1 MSIGKRPFYY
11 GGVVSDVHFCNRQ
24 KEINELLADIDA
36 GLNVLLYAPRRF
48 GKTSLVLSA
57 LGQTEYRFI
66 LLDLMSVVDTEE
78 FINEYF
84 NAISKS
90 LRTTSDKV
98 VDVFKKVLGLKPNIG
113 IDFDGA
119 GNPSFRLHFQLSESS
134 AVLKE
139 VLDLP
144 WRYARHK
151 NQKVVVVFDEFQEV
165 VKLGIED
172 KLRSVLQHHGDNVSY
187 VFLGSKK
194 SIMKNLFYDKNK
206 PFYKSVKHLPID
218 KISDEDW
225 KRFIRKGFESHQKQI
240 GSDCIQAILDVSKGF
255 PYYTQQISH
264 ELFTMAEQKATSDMA
279 REAVNSILD
288 KEEDLFVNE
297 WNHLS
302 QYQKKALK
310 LMIYADG
317 QGIYSKE
324 VMAQFYF
331 TSSSLKKAVEG
342 LLAKDVIDHKNGRYY
357 FQDPLFEFWL
367 KRMA

>member
-11 GGVVSDVHFCNRQ
+11 GGVVSDAHFCNRQ

-57 LGQTEYRFI
+57 LSRTEYKFI

-84 NAISKS
+84 NAVSKS

-98 VDVFKKVLGLKPNIG
+98 VNVFKKILGLRPNIG
-113 IDFDGA
+113 VDFDAA
-119 GNPSFRLHFQLSESS
+119 GNPSFRLNFQPSESNS
-134 AVLKE
+134 VLKE

-144 WRYARHK
+144 YRYARHK
-151 NQKVVVVFDEFQEV
+151 NKKVVVVFDEFQEV
-165 VKLGIED
+165 VKLGIEE

-194 SIMKNLFYDKNK
+194 SIMKNLFFDKSK

-218 KISDEDW
+218 TISDEDW
-225 KRFIRKGFESHQKQI
+225 KYFIRNGFESHQKQI
-240 GSDCIQAILDVSKGF
+240 DAACINAILDVSKGF
-255 PYYTQQISH
+255 PYYTQQIAN
-264 ELFTMAEQKATSDMA
+264 ELFFITEQIATGDMTN
-279 REAVNSILD
+279 EAINSILD
-288 KEEDLFVNE
+288 KEEDLFLNE

-310 LMIYADG
+310 LLIYTNG
-317 QGIYSKE
+317 QGIYGKE
-324 VMAQFYF
+324 VMTKFNF

-367 KRMA
+367 KRIV